1 MRLTSSKKWGI
12 KMSEIFLILIIV
24 LFGFII
30 VAVGIYLAIKKI
42 FGYDKKEP
50 EPYRPQPVEE
60 LKNIRIAKENI
71 EKIDKRIADV
81 KSNKSTDANSLLA
94 EFRDTQR
101 RN

>member
-1 MRLTSSKKWGI
+1 
-12 KMSEIFLILIIV
+12 MSEIFIITILL

-30 VAVGIYLAIKKI
+30 IAVGIYLAIKNM

-71 EKIDKRIADV
+71 EKIDKRITDV
-81 KSNKSTDANSLLA
+81 KSNQSTDADSLLA

-101 RN
+101 RQ

>member
-1 MRLTSSKKWGI
+1 MKKWVT
-12 KMSEIFLILIIV
+12 KMSKIILITILV

-30 VAVGIYLAIKKI
+30 IAVGIYTIIKKV

-60 LKNIRIAKENI
+60 LKDIRIAKENI
-71 EKIDKRIADV
+71 EKIDKRITDV
-81 KSNKSTDANSLLA
+81 KSNQSTDANSLLA